1 EQDVTLRHHQTEID
15 AALAVLR
22 EIEAAIE
29 DLRSKQ
35 VESNDAHNAVQREF
49 YGVGAEISRI

>member
-1 EQDVTLRHHQTEID
+1 MTLRHHQTEID